1 MSRGVFYFHTL
12 LLSAAA
18 ASSLHAAPTTDAAL
32 ARSFESTAKPFLAAY
47 CLGCHGGEK
56 PAAQFDLKP
65 YTTYEAVVRDHAH
78 WSHILTRVSA
88 GEMPPKPMKQPPA
101 PQRAAFLSWIRDLRA
116 HEARKNSGD
125 PGPVLARRLSNAEY
139 NYTIRDLTGADL
151 RPTREFPVDPAN
163 PEGFDNTGESLTM
176 SPALLNKYLQ
186 AAREVANHAVLTPD
200 SIDFAGHPMLVETD
214 REKYAIQRIVNFYF
228 SQPTDY
234 ADYFA
239 AAWRFKH
246 RAALGQP
253 DATLD
258 SLATSSKLS
267 KVYLPL
273 VWEILG
279 EGVTEP
285 EVGPILKLR
294 TLWRALPAPAA
305 NGAFDDKALRAQC
318 VAMRDWV
325 KQLRARTARQFAAPF
340 VARLSPT
347 SQPLMNWK
355 LRAFAASRRDFDRD
369 ALRLASDPP
378 LTVPAIPRYP
388 GLGRESA
395 VRAAALMVKS
405 RIGDPDLIVPDG
417 QRAQYEDAFARFS
430 HVFPDVFFISER
442 GRFFPDDSQD
452 KGRLLSAGYHNVM
465 GYFRDDQPL
474 MELILDDAGRQR
486 LNRLWTEFDFIAEF
500 TARTWVQYFFNQ
512 SGEVEDKGR
521 ESGSVRPSDKEVS
534 ATPVIMGLREAYLAK
549 ARAVP
554 TNDPL
559 AIPAIEYHFKWVDET
574 LRSLEKLHADAE
586 PKHVDA
592 LLAFA
597 ARAYRRP
604 LTDAERSGIVRYYA
618 KLREKDALTHE
629 EAIRDSLV
637 TILIS
642 PKFCYRLDSAASP
655 ATSSTSTRAPLSGPS
670 LASRLSYFLW
680 ASMPDD
686 KLLTHAASG
695 DLNNPTVL
703 AAEARRLLA
712 DPRVRGFATEFAGNW
727 LDFRRFET
735 HNAVDRGRFPSFDN
749 DLRQAMFEE
758 PIRFVEDIIRR
769 NRSILDL
776 LYAKDTFVNAPLAK
790 HYGIPNPPAAGAWTH
805 IADASPHGRG
815 GLLPM
820 SVFLTQNAPGL
831 RTSPVKRGYWV
842 VRRVLGEVIPP
853 PPPNVPEL
861 PADEAKSD
869 LPLRDMLAK
878 HRDNP
883 ACASCH
889 SRFDSFGLAFE
900 GYGPIG
906 ERRDND
912 LAGRPVQTT
921 ADFPNGAQ
929 GSGYEA
935 VLRYIQQNRERDFVD
950 NLCRKL
956 LAFALG
962 RSLILSDE
970 EVLERMKQSLAANG
984 NRFSALVEP
993 IVTSEQFRNRRVAS
1007 AQ

>member
-1 MSRGVFYFHTL
+1 MSRGAFSFQTL
-12 LLSAAA
+12 FLCAAA
-18 ASSLHAAPTTDAAL
+18 AVSLHAAPTPDAAL

-65 YTTYEAVVRDHAH
+65 YTTFAAVVRDHAH
-78 WSHILTRVSA
+78 WAHILDRVSS
-88 GEMPPKPMKQPPA
+88 GQMPPKAMKQPPPA
-101 PQRAAFLSWIRDLRA
+101 QRAAFVAFIRDLRA

-125 PGPVLARRLSNAEY
+125 PGPVLARRLSSAEY
-139 NYTIRDLTGADL
+139 NYTIRDLTGADI

-214 REKYAIQRIVNFYF
+214 REKYAIQRIVNFYL

-239 AAWRFKH
+239 AAWRYKH

-253 DATLD
+253 NATLD
-258 SLATSSKLS
+258 SLAASAKLS
-267 KVYLPL
+267 KVYLPH
-273 VWEILG
+273 VWGILG
-279 EGVTEP
+279 EGVSEP
-285 EVGPILKLR
+285 EHGPILKLR
-294 TLWRALPAPAA
+294 TMWRALPAPAP
-305 NGAFDDKALRAQC
+305 NGAYDEKALSAQC
-318 VAMRDWV
+318 AALRDWV

-340 VARLSPT
+340 VSRLSPT
-347 SQPLMNWK
+347 SQPIMNWK

-378 LTVPAIPRYP
+378 LVIPTIPRYP

-395 VRAAALMVKS
+395 VRAAALMIKS

-417 QRAQYEDAFARFS
+417 QRAPYEDAFARFAT
-430 HVFPDVFFISER
+430 VFPDVFFISER
-442 GRFFPDDSQD
+442 GRFFPDDSED

-474 MELILDDAGRQR
+474 MELILDDAGRAR
-486 LNRLWTEFDFIAEF
+486 LNRLWTEFDFIADF

-521 ESGSVRPSDKEVS
+521 ESGSIRPSDKEVS
-534 ATPVIMGLREAYLAK
+534 ATPVIMNLRDAYLAK

-574 LRSLEKLHADAE
+574 LRSVEKLRAEAE

-604 LTDAERSGIVRYYA
+604 LTAAEREGIVRYYS

-637 TILIS
+637 SILIS

-655 ATSSTSTRAPLSGPS
+655 AATTSSTRVPLSGPS

-695 DLNNPTVL
+695 DLNNATTL

-712 DPRVRGFATEFAGNW
+712 APRARGLATEFAGNW
-727 LDFRRFET
+727 LDFRRFES
-735 HNAVDRGRFPSFDN
+735 HNAVDRARFPSFDN
-749 DLRQAMFEE
+749 DL
-758 PIRFVEDIIRR
+758 
-769 NRSILDL
+769 
-776 LYAKDTFVNAPLAK
+776 
-790 HYGIPNPPAAGAWTH
+790 
-805 IADASPHGRG
+805 
-815 GLLPM
+815 
-820 SVFLTQNAPGL
+820 
-831 RTSPVKRGYWV
+831 
-842 VRRVLGEVIPP
+842 
-853 PPPNVPEL
+853 
-861 PADEAKSD
+861 
-869 LPLRDMLAK
+869 
-878 HRDNP
+878 
-883 ACASCH
+883 
-889 SRFDSFGLAFE
+889 
-900 GYGPIG
+900 
-906 ERRDND
+906 
-912 LAGRPVQTT
+912 
-921 ADFPNGAQ
+921 
-929 GSGYEA
+929 
-935 VLRYIQQNRERDFVD
+935 
-950 NLCRKL
+950 
-956 LAFALG
+956 
-962 RSLILSDE
+962 
-970 EVLERMKQSLAANG
+970 
-984 NRFSALVEP
+984 
-993 IVTSEQFRNRRVAS
+993 
-1007 AQ
+1007 